1 MNLDIPFFEVPDGEE
16 RTVYFKR
23 SSLTEWQEYPIPEDL
38 ENWYP
43 VVTTS
48 SPFGKQYDPT
58 SDTLQDISMT
68 YEEVTKLR
76 QKAYKEEADPL
87 YLNAQFDVL
96 SGRVPP
102 EEAYQPWLEKVAE
115 IKERYPLTN

>member
-1 MNLDIPFFEVPDGEE
+1 MNQDIPFFEVPDGEE

-23 SSLTEWQEYPIPEDL
+23 SDLAEWQEYPIPEDL

-48 SPFGKQYDPT
+48 SPFGKQYDPIT
-58 SDTLQDISMT
+58 NTLQEITKSR
-68 YEEVTKLR
+68 EEIIELR
-76 QKAYKEEADPL
+76 QQAYKEESDPL
-87 YLNAQFDVL
+87 YLNAQFDVM
-96 SGRVPP
+96 SGRKTP

-115 IKERYPLTN
+115 IKERFPL